1 MAITSEQLC
10 RRYSLPDIQLAT
22 KNFDEERVIGH
33 GGFGKV
39 YKGHIDEE
47 RGGSTSV
54 AIKRLDSMSNQGAPE
69 FTTEVEMLSKL
80 RHAHLVS
87 LLGCC
92 DDGEEMILVYE
103 YMPNG
108 TLYHHLHNS
117 NTPLSWMQRLR
128 IWIGAARGLDH
139 LHTGPTGQR
148 RQCDV
153 NGLGLLLMEILTGKP
168 APSDYMGREHWS
180 PKVALAY
187 VEDLVDPRMR
197 LKDTELERA
206 RELLSLILKCTSY
219 HYTMEQALKELEQIY
234 SRMKRRFF

>member
-10 RRYSLPDIQLAT
+10 RRYSLSDIQLAT

-47 RGGSTSV
+47 RGRSTSV

-128 IWIGAARGLDH
+128 IGIGAARGLDH
-139 LHTGPTGQR
+139 LHTGVGTQHGIIHRDVKSSNILLDEDRAAKISDFGLAKLCQTNQTSTYVHTGIKGTFGYL
-148 RQCDV
+148 DP
-153 NGLGLLLMEILTGKP
+153 EIFMTGKFTRKTDVF
-168 APSDYMGREHWS
+168 AFVY
-180 PKVALAY
+180 
-187 VEDLVDPRMR
+187 
-197 LKDTELERA
+197 
-206 RELLSLILKCTSY
+206 
-219 HYTMEQALKELEQIY
+219 
-234 SRMKRRFF
+234 